1 MKMKILALGVMM
13 GALTTSVAYAESIRI
28 ATEGAYPPFNYI
40 DESGELKGFDV
51 DIAKA
56 LCEEMSVECQLTAQA
71 WDGIIPGLVTG
82 RYDAIVASMSI
93 TEKRKE
99 AVNFTK
105 PYYQVGAALVAPV
118 GSDIEF
124 DEEKLDGKS
133 IGVQRATTYA
143 NLLDGEYPMASVK
156 SYDTVENHNLDLQSG
171 RLDAVVGQAVLMQ
184 EWINE
189 HGEGE
194 YEIKGDPILSVEY
207 IGEGAG
213 IAVRKGNPE
222 LLERFDSALTAIL
235 ENGVY
240 DAISEAYFPF
250 SIRPE

>member
-1 MKMKILALGVMM
+1 MKNNLLAISVVM
-13 GALTTSVAYAESIRI
+13 GTLAAGTVYAESIRI

-51 DIAKA
+51 EIAHA
-56 LCEEMSVECQLTAQA
+56 LCAEMAVECELTAQA

-93 TEKRKE
+93 TERRRE
-99 AVNFTK
+99 AVNFTQ

-118 GSDIEF
+118 DSDILF
-124 DEEKLDGKS
+124 DTEKLDGKV

-143 NLLDGEYPMASVK
+143 NLLAGEYPMASVN

-184 EWINE
+184 EWIND
-189 HGEGE
+189 HGAGQ
-194 YEIKGDPILSVEY
+194 YEIKGEPVLDVEY

-213 IAVRKGNPE
+213 IAINKNNLE
-222 LLERFDSALTAIL
+222 LLDRFDIALAAIL

-240 DAISEAYFPF
+240 DKINEKYFPF